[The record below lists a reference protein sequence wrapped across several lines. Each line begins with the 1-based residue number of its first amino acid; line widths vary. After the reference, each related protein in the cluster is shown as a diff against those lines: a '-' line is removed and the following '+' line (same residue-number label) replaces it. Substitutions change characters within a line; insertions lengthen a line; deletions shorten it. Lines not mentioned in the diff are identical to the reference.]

1 MPDED
6 TEPNATQKAN
16 GNGHHAP
23 LRNLALRTIP
33 LLVLS
38 LILPVTILSSALRPQ
53 ASPGSA
59 ARPVLAGVGQSLQR
73 SQDNTF
79 HPADCGKK
87 TLQSYNEQWDTCIWT
102 AGLECIHR
110 DQQLIAMVQTSL
122 TAQDCRATKKT
133 AAQPQASKHD
143 IQDELGLQCQSH
155 MRHRPGSHEVGQQHA
170 PNSHTRPTADDAAST
185 QLNQERECQV
195 AQQKLQTG
203 SQHPSRRVTNT
214 N

>member
-79 HPADCGKK
+79 HPADCGNK
-87 TLQSYNEQWDTCIWT
+87 TLQNCNEQWDTCIWT
-102 AGLECIHR
+102 DAGLECIHR
-110 DQQLIAMVQTSL
+110 DQQLIAIVQTSL
-122 TAQDCRATKKT
+122 TSSTLPETTGSGQTCTSPTWTNKATGHPCKPR
-133 AAQPQASKHD
+133 QPQHCYSNP
-143 IQDELGLQCQSH
+143 SW
-155 MRHRPGSHEVGQQHA
+155 
-170 PNSHTRPTADDAAST
+170 AST
-185 QLNQERECQV
+185 
-195 AQQKLQTG
+195 
-203 SQHPSRRVTNT
+203 
-214 N
+214 